1 MVRILTDSAAD
12 FSEEL
17 ARQLNVEVLPLGV
30 TFEDGMAY
38 RDRVDLQPEEFYE
51 KLAACEKL
59 PKTSQPNLGD
69 VLTAFENARDA
80 GDEMVAIF
88 ISSQLSGTY
97 QSACMAADTVEYPG
111 IHVVDSLNAAMGQ
124 HLLVR
129 LAVRLRDEG
138 FSATQIAARLDRE
151 KYRVCQLAIVDSLK
165 YLHKG
170 GRLSGAVAVAG
181 GLLGIKPVIC
191 LEDGKVKL
199 AGKLFRKICGRVG
212 QNTHHNRVLL
222 FFGQSMPLLAAFP
235 GRAHTAFDCNR
246 LSSASTAAK
255 TETEPSLYKTIIRY
269 YKSISGPCQ
278 ERRPVSPGPCG
289 APERAA
295 LPAGTARR

>member
-12 FSEEL
+12 LPEEL

-38 RDRVDLQPEEFYE
+38 RDRVDLQPEE

-69 VLTAFENARDA
+69 VLTAFESARDA

-151 KYRVCQLAIVDSLK
+151 KHRVCQLAIVDSLK

-199 AGKLFRKICGRVG
+199 AGQARGLPGAYVAMFKLIDEKGGIDPKMDYVVG
-212 QNTHHNRVLL
+212 YTAQKKRFEPVQQYLTGNLGLNDSTVCHVGPAVGTHIGPGAAGVC
-222 FFGQSMPLLAAFP
+222 FFA
-235 GRAHTAFDCNR
+235 NK
-246 LSSASTAAK
+246 AK
-255 TETEPSLYKTIIRY
+255 
-269 YKSISGPCQ
+269 Q
-278 ERRPVSPGPCG
+278 D
-289 APERAA
+289 
-295 LPAGTARR
+295 

>member
-1 MVRILTDSAAD
+1 MFRFCFCKSRPQSNAVCARPGHRANRGLPAPKEEENPDYVRILTDSAAD
-12 FSEEL
+12 LPEEL

-69 VLTAFENARDA
+69 VLTAFESARDA

-138 FSATQIAARLDRE
+138 FKKPLKIAIMGCVVNGPGEASD
-151 KYRVCQLAIVDSLK
+151 ADI
-165 YLHKG
+165 G
-170 GRLSGAVAVAG
+170 IAG
-181 GLLGIKPVIC
+181 GKDEALLFIRG
-191 LEDGKVKL
+191 E
-199 AGKLFRKICGRVG
+199 KIRMLKGDIVG
-212 QNTHHNRVLL
+212 QLL
-222 FFGQSMPLLAAFP
+222 EEIHKM
-235 GRAHTAFDCNR
+235 
-246 LSSASTAAK
+246 
-255 TETEPSLYKTIIRY
+255 
-269 YKSISGPCQ
+269 
-278 ERRPVSPGPCG
+278 
-289 APERAA
+289 
-295 LPAGTARR
+295 

>member
-151 KYRVCQLAIVDSLK
+151 KHRVCQLAIVDSLK

-170 GRLSGAVAVAG
+170 GRLPATVAVAG
-181 GLLGIKPVIC
+181 NLLGIKPVII
-191 LEDGKVKL
+191 LKDGKVKL
-199 AGKLFRKICGRVG
+199 AGKGRGLPGAYVSLFKLIDSEGGIDPDSGMVIG
-212 QNTHHNRVLL
+212 YTQNPR
-222 FFGQSMPLLAAFP
+222 GA
-235 GRAHTAFDCNR
+235 
-246 LSSASTAAK
+246 
-255 TETEPSLYKTIIRY
+255 EPIQQYLTGNLK
-269 YKSISGPCQ
+269 
-278 ERRPVSPGPCG
+278 
-289 APERAA
+289 
-295 LPAGTARR
+295 LPAASLCHVGPAIGTHTGPRCAGIAFFARES

>member
-1 MVRILTDSAAD
+1 MVRILTDSSAD

-30 TFEDGMAY
+30 TFEDGTAY

-151 KYRVCQLAIVDSLK
+151 KHRVCQLACGQPEIPAQ
-165 YLHKG
+165 
-170 GRLSGAVAVAG
+170 GRPPFRRSRRGRRPAG
-181 GLLGIKPVIC
+181 HQAGHLLG
-191 LEDGKVKL
+191 GW
-199 AGKLFRKICGRVG
+199 AR
-212 QNTHHNRVLL
+212 
-222 FFGQSMPLLAAFP
+222 
-235 GRAHTAFDCNR
+235 
-246 LSSASTAAK
+246 SSW
-255 TETEPSLYKTIIRY
+255 R
-269 YKSISGPCQ
+269 
-278 ERRPVSPGPCG
+278 PGPR
-289 APERAA
+289 P
-295 LPAGTARR
+295 ARRLCGHVQAH

>member
-12 FSEEL
+12 LPEEL

-69 VLTAFENARDA
+69 VLTAFESARDA

-129 LAVRLRDEG
+129 LAVHLRDVG
-138 FSATQIAARLDRE
+138 KSAVQIAATLE
-151 KYRVCQLAIVDSLK
+151 HAKEHLHLVAAIDDLK
-165 YLHKG
+165 YLRKG
-170 GRLSGAVAVAG
+170 GRLPAAVAVAG
-181 GLLGIKPVIC
+181 GMLGIKPLIT
-191 LEDGKVKL
+191 LKEGKVAMAGKARGLPGAYVALFKKIEELGGINPRFDSL
-199 AGKLFRKICGRVG
+199 AGYTVSTREVAPIQTYLVDNLGLPEPLVRQIGCVIG
-212 QNTHHNRVLL
+212 THAGPGAFGLA
-222 FFGQSMPLLAAFP
+222 FFDNGLVI
-235 GRAHTAFDCNR
+235 D
-246 LSSASTAAK
+246 
-255 TETEPSLYKTIIRY
+255 
-269 YKSISGPCQ
+269 
-278 ERRPVSPGPCG
+278 
-289 APERAA
+289 
-295 LPAGTARR
+295 